1 MGTADDYSEVT
12 VRSRQEWRDWLAAHH
27 EDAPGVWL
35 VTYKKASGGP
45 HVSYDDTVRE
55 ALCFGWVDSQPRKV
69 DDERSARLM
78 TPRKST
84 SRWSKAN
91 KARIPDLEAQGLL
104 APAGE
109 AAVAAA
115 RANGAWSAL
124 DDVEALVEPDDLAAA
139 LDAVPAARRSWD
151 GFPPSAR
158 RGILEWILDA
168 KRPAT
173 RQRRIAETVDEAAEG
188 RRANRW
194 PR

>member
-91 KARIPDLEAQGLL
+91 KARIADLEAQGLL

-151 GFPPSAR
+151 VFPPSAR